1 MKIKKTLLFISFS
14 LLGICFLC
22 NLAKMTIK
30 KDSDKKNY
38 NKICSIAIFVAI
50 ALISVSQLIM
60 ETGNNTPFGFWENEI
75 CKIPNLHEGVT
86 TIITTAPQLS
96 IPSPRLIVNTVK
108 TLSLIPL
115 FQTSPVIIG
124 FDGCK
129 VSNPNLDIKC
139 KSIFSCSKYNEYKKN
154 VKREVLK
161 IIPHAVFV
169 ELPERG
175 CLSSLLHRCMENVET
190 DFVNVMQQ
198 DLPIVKK
205 FEAKKVINAMRD
217 NSDMDLVR
225 YVYNSNKFHEDYT
238 RNYCSKVLNPKTI
251 IIDDLQFTQC
261 SQWADNNHIA
271 KMEHYKDI
279 VWPNTKQFS
288 FMENELICYPVK
300 HNYRKIW
307 YLGKISDGNYIKHTD
322 GRNSTS

>member
-1 MKIKKTLLFISFS
+1 MKIKKTLLIISFS
-14 LLGICFLC
+14 LLSICFLC

-30 KDSDKKNY
+30 KDSDKYDKVG
-38 NKICSIAIFVAI
+38 SIAIFLAI
-50 ALISVSQLIM
+50 TLISTSQLIM
-60 ETGNNTPFGFWENEI
+60 ETNNNMPVGFWENEI
-75 CKIPNLHEGVT
+75 GKTPDLREGVT
-86 TIITTAPQLS
+86 TIITTAPQPS
-96 IPSPRLIVNTVK
+96 IPSPHLIVNTVK
-108 TLSLIPL
+108 SLSLIPL

-129 VSNPNLDIKC
+129 VTNPNLDVKC

-161 IIPHAVFV
+161 IISHAVFV

-225 YVYNSNKFHEDYT
+225 YVYDKNKYHEDWT
-238 RNYCSKVLNPKTI
+238 SNHCSKVLKPKTI
-251 IIDDLQFTQC
+251 TIDDLQFTQC
-261 SQWADNNHIA
+261 SQWSDTNHIA

-288 FMENELICYPVK
+288 FMEHEILCYPVK

-307 YLGKISDGNYIKHTD
+307 YLGKISDGHYIKHTD
-322 GRNSTS
+322 GRNAVS